1 VHQDLSSACSIESNH
16 QFHVCGYRP
25 LRTVPLPEKAQEQCI
40 QAAEAIK
47 SAYRAGV
54 KRQCVQLLLPLIGAT
69 DLDDWPGGIRQQFKA
84 CQPMVEQ
91 ILRSVKQVRVC

>member
-1 VHQDLSSACSIESNH
+1 MHAQSRPAQWGLASID
-16 QFHVCGYRP
+16 CRP
-25 LRTVPLPEKAQEQCI
+25 LRTVPLPEKAQEQCT

-47 SAYRAGV
+47 SAYRAGI
-54 KRQCVQLLLPLIGAT
+54 KRQCVTLLLPLIGAT

-91 ILRSVKQVRVC
+91 ILRSVKQVWLA